1 MLSNGIAFFLLFLMI
16 LMGIFCILFLRNM
29 VDPFKRANP
38 ETVYLKILTSS
49 CFVIVG
55 IAMSCCRTYISNFC
69 LFLISGAFA
78 SLIGDFLLGLRY
90 VDIERRNSYT
100 RGGFIA
106 FMIGHF
112 LYITYNIIRFGS
124 VLFNHLMITIVFLL
138 LALVLGLAV
147 GRCDRLL
154 GMTYGDFKFLVTIY
168 SIIILAST
176 FLGFEIAI
184 LKKFNSLL
192 ANFFAVGASFFL
204 ISDLILSGTY
214 FGQGKD
220 RPVDLISNH
229 IFYFT
234 GQFLI
239 GLALLL

>member
-100 RGGFIA
+100 RGG
-106 FMIGHF
+106 
-112 LYITYNIIRFGS
+112 Y
-124 VLFNHLMITIVFLL
+124 LL
-138 LALVLGLAV
+138 
-147 GRCDRLL
+147 
-154 GMTYGDFKFLVTIY
+154 
-168 SIIILAST
+168 S
-176 FLGFEIAI
+176 
-184 LKKFNSLL
+184 
-192 ANFFAVGASFFL
+192 
-204 ISDLILSGTY
+204 
-214 FGQGKD
+214 
-220 RPVDLISNH
+220 
-229 IFYFT
+229 
-234 GQFLI
+234 
-239 GLALLL
+239 